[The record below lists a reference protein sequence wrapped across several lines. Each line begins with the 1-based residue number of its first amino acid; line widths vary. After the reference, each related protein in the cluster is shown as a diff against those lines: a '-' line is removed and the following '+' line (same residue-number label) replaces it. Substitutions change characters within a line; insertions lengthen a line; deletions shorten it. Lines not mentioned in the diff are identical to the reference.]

1 MRTKDWKAI
10 NTPQILVVG
19 EDSNL
24 QWSETVA
31 KYAMFDDYYFRNFP
45 EDHGERS
52 RNVESRNLF
61 DYIMELTG
69 HQLTPEDVYITN
81 LCNDEVEAAPKGKR
95 TFIPEEK
102 AAKGIEHIKWILS
115 ENPSIKCVL
124 AMSLQT
130 NYWLQKLGFYE
141 SNADFLQAAEP
152 RRIGQQNF
160 PPFYQPVDGKAFISI
175 CGKIYEATDLPVKV
189 FPVLP
194 AKDYPLSE
202 QNRERY
208 AKGLEQVTKFF
219 RENKIFQEPV

>member
-31 KYAMFDDYYFRNFP
+31 KYAMFADYYFRNFP

-130 NYWLQKLGFYE
+130 NYWLQKLGFY
-141 SNADFLQAAEP
+141 
-152 RRIGQQNF
+152 
-160 PPFYQPVDGKAFISI
+160 VDGKAFISI

>member
-1 MRTKDWKAI
+1 MYWHAHYKQT
-10 NTPQILVVG
+10 TG
-19 EDSNL
+19 
-24 QWSETVA
+24 
-31 KYAMFDDYYFRNFP
+31 FRNWVSMKVMPIF
-45 EDHGERS
+45 
-52 RNVESRNLF
+52 
-61 DYIMELTG
+61 
-69 HQLTPEDVYITN
+69 
-81 LCNDEVEAAPKGKR
+81 C
-95 TFIPEEK
+95 
-102 AAKGIEHIKWILS
+102 
-115 ENPSIKCVL
+115 
-124 AMSLQT
+124 
-130 NYWLQKLGFYE
+130 
-141 SNADFLQAAEP
+141 QAAEP

>member
-10 NTPQILVVG
+10 NTPKILVIG

-31 KYAMFDDYYFRNFP
+31 KYAMFADYYFRGFP

-61 DYIMELTG
+61 DYVMRLTD

-81 LCNDEVEAAPKGKR
+81 LCNDDVEPAPKGKR

-102 AAKGIEHIKWILS
+102 AQKGIEHIKWILS
-115 ENPSIKCVL
+115 ENPSIKCIL

-130 NYWLQKLGFYE
+130 NYWLQQLGFYE
-141 SNADFLQAAEP
+141 SDAEFLRAAEP
-152 RRIGQQNF
+152 RRNGKESLS
-160 PPFYQPVDGKAFISI
+160 PFYQPVDGKAFTMI
-175 CGKIYEATDLPVKV
+175 CGKAYDATDFPVKV

-194 AKDYPLSE
+194 AKDYPLSD
-202 QNRERY
+202 QNLDRY
-208 AKGLEQVTKFF
+208 AEALDQVVKYF
-219 RENKIFQEPV
+219 RTNKIF